1 MSYLKKITQR
11 SYYYLKLHSAK
22 SNTLGH
28 ILINYLILQP
38 KCKFVLQYKELI
50 LNGETLEILEKFYK
64 RQLSKNYLK
73 SLFYLYTKYIKVY
86 PNYLVIDI
94 DNILMNNIKSK
105 QNILN
110 NYFEDYIKKNDFIS
124 ENRKTILNEINSID
138 SYYIFPDYFSNDEID
153 FYSYNRKKF
162 IRTKNDSN
170 EEIEK
175 LIWII
180 DNSIKYSN
188 KKYINLKKKNNIT
201 YDFLVNK
208 NIEEYEKKNYSNKKE
223 EKDIKNNI
231 NNNKQNE
238 NEKDNKIY
246 KSKFKSIGEFLY
258 IQKQKENKSLNFN
271 NEEKKIKNTIFKNIL
286 QYKK

>member
-50 LNGETLEILEKFYK
+50 LNGETLEILEQFYK
-64 RQLSKNYLK
+64 RQLSTNYLK
-73 SLFYLYTKYIKVY
+73 SLFYLYTRYIKVF

-124 ENRKTILNEINSID
+124 ENRMNIINGLNTID
-138 SYYIFPDYFSNDEID
+138 SYYIFPDYFPTNDTD
-153 FYSYNRKKF
+153 FYSNNNRKNLLELKM
-162 IRTKNDSN
+162 IQMKKLKN
-170 EEIEK
+170 
-175 LIWII
+175 
-180 DNSIKYSN
+180 
-188 KKYINLKKKNNIT
+188 
-201 YDFLVNK
+201 
-208 NIEEYEKKNYSNKKE
+208 
-223 EKDIKNNI
+223 
-231 NNNKQNE
+231 
-238 NEKDNKIY
+238 
-246 KSKFKSIGEFLY
+246 
-258 IQKQKENKSLNFN
+258 
-271 NEEKKIKNTIFKNIL
+271 
-286 QYKK
+286 

>member
-94 DNILMNNIKSK
+94 DNILMNNINSK
-105 QNILN
+105 QKIL
-110 NYFEDYIKKNDFIS
+110 NYFEN
-124 ENRKTILNEINSID
+124 ENEVKADCFESNILNEISKNEPFD
-138 SYYIFPDYFSNDEID
+138 NCYPEIYPVKQLD
-153 FYSYNRKKF
+153 LYNKKHHRKRK
-162 IRTKNDSN
+162 DSN
-170 EEIEK
+170 EEIEN

-180 DNSIKYSN
+180 DNALYNN
-188 KKYINLKKKNNIT
+188 KKKKNSKKQKQINCDYIDKNENNEDEKEIT
-201 YDFLVNK
+201 YKEGEN
-208 NIEEYEKKNYSNKKE
+208 NEIIIEEDDKK
-223 EKDIKNNI
+223 IKVNN
-231 NNNKQNE
+231 Q
-238 NEKDNKIY
+238 IY
-246 KSKFKSIGEFLY
+246 KSKFKSVGEFVY
-258 IQKQKENKSLNFN
+258 FQKLKENNLFN
-271 NEEKKIKNTIFKNIL
+271 YHKEEKRIKNKIFKNIL
-286 QYKK
+286 KMKKI